1 MAVGSDAR
9 GRVTPGGVDV
19 QLLLQSPVRRQ
30 IVDLLA
36 NPATGDQATGSL
48 PVLTAAEL
56 AERLGLHVT
65 TVRFHLDQLVAG
77 RVLDSEFRAGKVGR
91 PRKLYRFRPGVAAKA
106 SPAGAFQA
114 LAEVLAEGWGA
125 GENGL
130 PLTAEEAGRRWA
142 HQHVEH
148 GSDDTPATSAGA
160 WLGKVGRVVDLLA
173 DWGYAPEL
181 STANQGHTAELVLSD
196 CPFLALAEHRPEV
209 VCAVH
214 RGLLRGA
221 FDAVGE
227 TRTKVH
233 LRPFVAPGQ
242 CTATLTQQ
250 ADFGAAQPPPERDA
264 EEEARG

>member
-1 MAVGSDAR
+1 MTAASD
-9 GRVTPGGVDV
+9 PGGSLAGADA
-19 QLLLQSPVRRQ
+19 QLLLQSPVRRE

-36 NPATGDQATGSL
+36 NPASPDDATGEL

-91 PRKLYRFRPGVAAKA
+91 PRKLYRFLPAVRAKA
-106 SPAGAFQA
+106 TPAEAFRA
-114 LAEVLAEGWGA
+114 LAEVLTEGWGA
-125 GENGL
+125 GEHGA
-130 PLTAEEAGRRWA
+130 PVSAEQAGQRWA
-142 HQHVEH
+142 QQHVGH
-148 GSDDTPATSAGA
+148 AADDTPATSAGA
-160 WLGKVGRVVDLLA
+160 WLGKVGRVVDMLA
-173 DWGYAPEL
+173 EWGYAPEL
-181 STANQGHTAELVLSD
+181 QTANQGRTAELVLTD

-227 TRTKVH
+227 TDTKVH

-242 CTATLTQQ
+242 CTATLTQK
-250 ADFGAAQPPPERDA
+250 ADFGTAQLPPASDA
-264 EEEARG
+264 QEEARG